1 MVPRAYEL
9 NWIRPIGCG
18 RTEERISGGYR
29 ACGLLAPNLNIS
41 ASRAISSADF
51 ELGVHGALL
60 AQATPDTRFGSDLVV
75 SCTFHGCLM
84 RCIIGLDLRN
94 ATCM

>member
-1 MVPRAYEL
+1 LLAGAR
-9 NWIRPIGCG
+9 N
-18 RTEERISGGYR
+18 ERISGAYR

-60 AQATPDTRFGSDLVV
+60 AQATPDTRFGLPFGGFMYLSWVP
-75 SCTFHGCLM
+75 
-84 RCIIGLDLRN
+84 N
-94 ATCM
+94 AMYYRF